1 MNGIATF
8 RLCSLTDGE
17 LVSKVD
23 ELADN
28 MFKTGKIPPRRV
40 PARPDEDF
48 DLLIGELMLRFME
61 LVKEKKDEEK
71 KAKANKQE
79 TSE

>member
-17 LVSKVD
+17 LVGKVD

-28 MFKTGKIPPRRV
+28 MYETGKIPPRRV

-48 DLLIGELMLRFME
+48 DLLIGELILRFME
-61 LVKEKKDEEK
+61 LAKER
-71 KAKANKQE
+71 
-79 TSE
+79 SEQ